1 MSEEFTPKQLLAPV
15 VKAIDTKHG
24 KDIEVL
30 DIHDISTLG
39 DYFVIATGSSPA
51 QIKAMSDELENV
63 LTKLGIEPKKIY
75 GKDTCQWVLLD
86 YTDIIIHL
94 FSGEGRA
101 FYELDKLWGDAPRL
115 SVDEILSSVVESAD
129 K

>member
-1 MSEEFTPKQLLAPV
+1 MSEEFTPQQLLAPV

-63 LTKLGIEPKKIY
+63 LTKLGIEPKKYIWQGY
-75 GKDTCQWVLLD
+75 LPVGAAGLYRYYNTS
-86 YTDIIIHL
+86 
-94 FSGEGRA
+94 F
-101 FYELDKLWGDAPRL
+101 LWRRTSFL
-115 SVDEILSSVVESAD
+115 
-129 K
+129 